1 MNKDVVFML
10 KNVKKPRARFGKK
23 QPRKAGSAKKRPEP
37 RQKVLLKLK
46 PAGFHRSAARPAKL
60 QKKAIRHKIRGQ
72 KKTMKLP
79 KSDFSKGIR
88 KILVKPPAIH
98 LRTKSAVFPPTSRS
112 QKKAVLHKAIRH
124 KVQKQKKIA
133 AKGKI
138 KARAKTANKK
148 PDKNLKITLK
158 EAPAPQAKKEM
169 SRELQETL
177 AKADVRHW
185 LINLGG
191 ENALEVIKN
200 LNDVPNDDELA
211 KKLKIKVSDVRAS
224 LNKMHNEGLVSY
236 IRDKNSETGWY
247 SYTWALNE
255 KKIQKW
261 VAEKNSSY
269 CEAYMPKEG
278 IVLYFCKD
286 CGLESTVKFEVASEY
301 SFKCPT
307 CSSALDFLDED
318 KFERFKKPKGVEK

>member
-1 MNKDVVFML
+1 MS
-10 KNVKKPRARFGKK
+10 KNVKKSRVKSGKK
-23 QPRKAGSAKKRPEP
+23 QLLKAKAAKKRSEP
-37 RQKVLLKLK
+37 RQKAVLKLK
-46 PAGFHRSAARPAKL
+46 PVGFHRSATRPAKL
-60 QKKAIRHKIRGQ
+60 QKKAIGHKMHGQ
-72 KKTMKLP
+72 KKTMKLL
-79 KSDFSKGIR
+79 K
-88 KILVKPPAIH
+88 
-98 LRTKSAVFPPTSRS
+98 S
-112 QKKAVLHKAIRH
+112 QKKAILHKAIRH
-124 KVQKQKKIA
+124 KVQKQKKAA
-133 AKGKI
+133 AKDKI
-138 KARAKTANKK
+138 KVKAKTANKK

-200 LNDVPNDDELA
+200 LNEVPNDDELA

-236 IRDKNSETGWY
+236 MRDKNSETGWY

>member
-1 MNKDVVFML
+1 MS
-10 KNVKKPRARFGKK
+10 KNVKKSRVKSGKK
-23 QPRKAGSAKKRPEP
+23 QLLKAKAAKKRSEP
-37 RQKVLLKLK
+37 RQKAVLKLK
-46 PAGFHRSAARPAKL
+46 PVGFHRSATRPAKL
-60 QKKAIRHKIRGQ
+60 QKKAIGHK
-72 KKTMKLP
+72 M
-79 KSDFSKGIR
+79 
-88 KILVKPPAIH
+88 
-98 LRTKSAVFPPTSRS
+98 
-112 QKKAVLHKAIRH
+112 
-124 KVQKQKKIA
+124 QKQKKVA
-133 AKGKI
+133 AKDKI
-138 KARAKTANKK
+138 KVKAKTANKK

-200 LNDVPNDDELA
+200 LNEVPNDDELA

-236 IRDKNSETGWY
+236 MRDKNSETGWY